1 MLLENERQL
10 EEERKRKEKEKQIE
24 LEEKK
29 KRSTNITDK
38 IVTIGSNEATVL
50 EPLKKQRGVSAIMD
64 DINSTLQEFDQIFE
78 DISSGSSTSL
88 LETTPIETLSSL
100 YETNKDQNNRNSV
113 AKQPIHIEAT
123 QNVKKI
129 KEGFMSPE
137 QSSPTLKTPPTN
149 PIPHNTVKDIIQ
161 QLSPTPSPPPSP
173 KLNSPKLAVSSN
185 RISKF
190 SAYFQGKHDGET
202 LQTKKPTGHTPIGRV
217 KSPFFTSEGVITDL
231 LTDHRS
237 CDMLSSDDMSSLDYQ
252 MTTRSTEQKPSG
264 TSRKS
269 HDDHVSIDDIS
280 SLDYKM
286 TTRSTQQ
293 KPLGTS
299 RKSHDDHV
307 SIDDISSL
315 DYKMTT
321 RSTQQKPSHDDHVS
335 VDDIS
340 SLDYQMTTRS
350 TQQKPSGTSRKSHDD
365 HVSICDNSLIES
377 GKKSPD
383 SHATKS
389 HASLVELNFGTSEKR
404 PSLTMD
410 SEDSLATPI
419 ETKIGPIVHK
429 KPVHKTPLHRVAAGP
444 KIDLE
449 SHTPSKSVATPSL
462 HLPLKEN
469 LQSDALLLD
478 SLSDEELE
486 IPTQDN
492 VTMTTSDKVYR
503 SNSALSSRNITNSE
517 TQTHTNQKRRHGVR
531 SVGDANEIVGLN
543 DCESLRVPLESSD
556 KCRSLEGSSELTTG
570 ISPDNM
576 YHLNYQTRYS
586 FNDSVEN
593 GGR

>member
-1 MLLENERQL
+1 MTFDLRYLLLLENERQL

-88 LETTPIETLSSL
+88 LEATPTETLSSL

-149 PIPHNTVKDIIQ
+149 PVPHNTVKDIIQ

-202 LQTKKPTGHTPIGRV
+202 LQAKKPTGHTPIGRV

-237 CDMLSSDDMSSLDYQ
+237 CDVLSSDDMSSLDYQ
-252 MTTRSTEQKPSG
+252 MTTCSTEQKPSG

-269 HDDHVSIDDIS
+269 HDDHVSI
-280 SLDYKM
+280 
-286 TTRSTQQ
+286 
-293 KPLGTS
+293 
-299 RKSHDDHV
+299 
-307 SIDDISSL
+307 
-315 DYKMTT
+315 
-321 RSTQQKPSHDDHVS
+321 
-335 VDDIS
+335 DDIS

-365 HVSICDNSLIES
+365 HVSIDDISSLDYQMTTRSTQQKLSGTSRKSHDDHVSICDNSLIES

-383 SHATKS
+383 SHATKL

-410 SEDSLATPI
+410 SEDSLATPT

-517 TQTHTNQKRRHGVR
+517 VQTHTNQKRRHGVR

>member
-1 MLLENERQL
+1 
-10 EEERKRKEKEKQIE
+10 
-24 LEEKK
+24 
-29 KRSTNITDK
+29 
-38 IVTIGSNEATVL
+38 
-50 EPLKKQRGVSAIMD
+50 MD

-88 LETTPIETLSSL
+88 LETTPTETLSSL

-149 PIPHNTVKDIIQ
+149 QVPHNTVKDIIQ

-202 LQTKKPTGHTPIGRV
+202 LQAKKPTGHTPIGRV

-237 CDMLSSDDMSSLDYQ
+237 CDVLSSDDMSSLDYQ
-252 MTTRSTEQKPSG
+252 MTTCSTEQKPSG

-280 SLDYKM
+280 SLDY
-286 TTRSTQQ
+286 
-293 KPLGTS
+293 
-299 RKSHDDHV
+299 
-307 SIDDISSL
+307 
-315 DYKMTT
+315 
-321 RSTQQKPSHDDHVS
+321 
-335 VDDIS
+335 
-340 SLDYQMTTRS
+340 QMTTRS
-350 TQQKPSGTSRKSHDD
+350 TQQKLSGTSRKSHDD

-410 SEDSLATPI
+410 SEDSLATPT

-449 SHTPSKSVATPSL
+449 SQTPSKSVATPSL

-517 TQTHTNQKRRHGVR
+517 VQTHTNQKRRHGVR